1 VIAALGE
8 SKRRRPATHSAGRL
22 ALAAVV
28 LAVLFSAAIRIRL
41 ADTPFERDEGE
52 YAYAGQLVLQGVP
65 PYELA
70 YNMKFPGVYYAYAAA
85 FAVFGETPRGAHLGL
100 LVINAATT
108 LFVLLLGR
116 RLLGDFAG
124 AFAACAFVLLSLD
137 RFVMGIFAH
146 ATHFVA
152 LPVTAALWLLLRSG
166 LSASGRSALAAGAL
180 LGLAVL
186 MKQHA
191 FVYLP
196 FAAALVAWQ
205 APLRS
210 ADGRRR
216 AASRVAA
223 LAAGA
228 ALPFALLLVLFAFQG
243 VLGAFWFWTFGYAS
257 EYVSEIAFSGA
268 PSRFL
273 RTLEKISRADRAL
286 WIAAGLG
293 FVALWLPGSSREA
306 RVAIGGL
313 LCASLLAVVPGYY
326 FREHYFIVVLP
337 AVALLIGVA
346 ASAAERAL
354 AARASANA
362 ARIAV
367 AVAGLALAS
376 ACLIEQR
383 DFLFRWSP
391 RELSRTHYGTNP
403 FVESAEIARYIRERT
418 SADDR
423 IAVLGSEPQIY
434 FHADRRSAT
443 GYIYMYPL
451 LERHALT
458 ATMQDEMIRQ
468 VIEAH
473 PAYLVFVSIRSSWQS
488 LPNADQRVLK
498 WSQRYAAACYDLVG
512 IADIHSP
519 NETTF
524 VWDEAVKGYQPRS
537 QSLIYTLR
545 RKSDAPCSAS

>member
-1 VIAALGE
+1 MGG
-8 SKRRRPATHSAGRL
+8 SKRRRPATRVAERL

-28 LAVLFSAAIRIRL
+28 LAMLFSAAVRIRL

-70 YNMKFPGVYYAYAAA
+70 YNMKFPGAYYAYAAA
-85 FAVFGETPRGAHLGL
+85 FAVFGETPSGAHLGL
-100 LVINAATT
+100 LVVNAATT

-116 RLLGDFAG
+116 RLLGEFAG
-124 AFAACAFVLLSLD
+124 ALAACAFVLLSLD

-146 ATHFVA
+146 ATHFVT
-152 LPVTAALWLLLRSG
+152 LPVTAALWVLLRSG
-166 LSASGRSALAAGAL
+166 LPASWRSSLGAGVL
-180 LGLAVL
+180 LGIAVL

-191 FVYLP
+191 LVYLP

-205 APLRS
+205 APLRT
-210 ADGRRR
+210 ADGRRA
-216 AASRVAA
+216 AASGIAW

-228 ALPFALLLVLFAFQG
+228 AIPFAALLALFAFQG

-286 WIAAGLG
+286 WIAAALGLG
-293 FVALWLPGSSREA
+293 ALWLRGTSREA
-306 RVAIGGL
+306 RVVIGGL

-337 AVALLIGVA
+337 AAALLVGVA
-346 ASAAERAL
+346 AAAAERAL
-354 AARASANA
+354 AARAPAHAS
-362 ARIAV
+362 RIAV

-376 ACLIEQR
+376 SCLIAQR

-403 FVESAEIARYIRERT
+403 FVESAEVARYIRERT
-418 SADDR
+418 GVDDR

-434 FHADRRSAT
+434 FHAGRRSAT

-451 LERHALT
+451 LENHALT

-488 LPNADQRVLK
+488 LPNMDQRVLK
-498 WSQRYAAACYDLVG
+498 WSQRYASACYDLVG

-519 NETTF
+519 TETTF
-524 VWDEAVKGYQPRS
+524 VWDEAVKDYEPKS
-537 QSLIYTLR
+537 QSLVYTLR